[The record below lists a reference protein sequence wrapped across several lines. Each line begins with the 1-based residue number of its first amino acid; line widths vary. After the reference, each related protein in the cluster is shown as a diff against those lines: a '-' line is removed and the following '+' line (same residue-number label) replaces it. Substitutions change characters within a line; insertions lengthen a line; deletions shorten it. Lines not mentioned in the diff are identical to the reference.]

1 MEAKRKKY
9 EKENKRLRILT
20 VVALMLMI
28 VLIGLLTTLFISVMM
43 NNAEHIERLELSL
56 SEYEG
61 RYRELVG
68 ANMTLDVV
76 EDQINQLNE
85 EIKTKQTELTN
96 LEEQIKIRQEVF
108 NEVSYKAEITTKY
121 DYALYDTE
129 GKRNDLNFEL
139 LELGHNLMT
148 EYGLDP
154 NLLFGIIMVESE
166 GHAGVTNSSSGAAG
180 LGQFMPETGE
190 YVSTK
195 FLNTSYD
202 HSVTPYDPASNI
214 RMMASYLDYL
224 YKKYNGNTMRVL
236 KEYCGGDDSFTQQYY
251 QRACNAV
258 GYCIE

>member
-1 MEAKRKKY
+1 METKRKY
-9 EKENKRLRILT
+9 EKENKRLRTLTIVSLLLMIALIGILT
-20 VVALMLMI
+20 ILFVSVLTANQDRIEMLETSI
-28 VLIGLLTTLFISVMM
+28 
-43 NNAEHIERLELSL
+43 IEYDE
-56 SEYEG
+56 
-61 RYRELVG
+61 RYRDLVG

-76 EDQINQLNE
+76 ENKIDQINE
-85 EIKTKQTELTN
+85 DIKIKQTELEN

-108 NEVSYKAEITTKY
+108 NEVSYKAEITNMY
-121 DYALYDTE
+121 NYALYDTG

-148 EYGLDP
+148 DYGLDP

-190 YVSTK
+190 YVSTQ
-195 FLNTSYD
+195 FLKTSYD

-224 YKKYNGNTMRVL
+224 YKKYDGNTMNVL
-236 KEYCGGDDSFTQQYY
+236 KEYCGGDDNFTQQYY
-251 QRACNAV
+251 QKVCNVV

>member
-1 MEAKRKKY
+1 METKRKY
-9 EKENKRLRILT
+9 EKENKRLKILT
-20 VVALMLMI
+20 TVALLLMI
-28 VLIGLLTTLFISVMM
+28 ALIGILTTLFISVMM
-43 NNAEHIERLELSL
+43 TNANYIERLERTLT
-56 SEYEG
+56 EHED
-61 RYRELVG
+61 RYRDLVG
-68 ANMTLDVV
+68 ANMTLDMV
-76 EDQINQLNE
+76 EDQINQINKN
-85 EIKTKQTELTN
+85 IKTKQTELEN
-96 LEEQIKIRQEVF
+96 LEEQIKIKQEIF
-108 NEVSYKAEITTKY
+108 NNVSYKAEITDMY

-180 LGQFMPETGE
+180 LGQFMPETGK

-195 FLNTSYD
+195 FLNISYD

-214 RMMASYLDYL
+214 RMMASYLDHL
-224 YKKYNGNTMRVL
+224 YKKYNGDTMRVL

-251 QRACNAV
+251 QKVCNVV